1 MVIKMEHMK
10 KVGIMGG
17 TFNPIHNG
25 HILMAQKAYEQF
37 ALDEVLFMP
46 SGHSYLKTNVLD
58 TKKRVDMV
66 KLAIERYPYF
76 SLSLMEVERSGNTY
90 TYETL
95 QALKKENPDTWYFF
109 IVGADS
115 LLYMEH
121 WKKPSEIFA
130 LATILCAARDDYDIK
145 ALEGKRIYL
154 QKKLHAD
161 IRFIHMPKIEISST
175 QIRSAVQNHASV
187 AELVPKE
194 VADYMAKE
202 HLYEED

>member
-1 MVIKMEHMK
+1 MERVK

-25 HILMAQKAYEQF
+25 HIIMAQKAYEQF
-37 ALDEVLFMP
+37 ALDKVLFMP

-58 TKKRVDMV
+58 TTKRVDMV
-66 KLAIERYPYF
+66 KLAIKDYPYF
-76 SLSLMEVERSGNTY
+76 SLSLMEVERGGNTY
-90 TYETL
+90 TCETL
-95 QALKKENPDTWYFF
+95 QELKSKNPDTSYYF

-121 WKKPSEIFA
+121 WKNPADIFA
-130 LATILCAARDDYDIK
+130 LATILCAVRDDYDRKTI
-145 ALEGKRIYL
+145 EQKRIYL
-154 QKKLHAD
+154 QERFPAD
-161 IRFIHMPKIEISST
+161 IRFIDMPKIEISST
-175 QIRSAVQNHASV
+175 QIRSAVKNHASV
-187 AELVPKE
+187 TEWVPKE